1 MKKSSPKAFRLNQD
15 INSRLVRAQRETSL
29 TESAIVDAAIDRFF
43 QQYVSAADV
52 RKAVQQRQTAL
63 LEQFLEA

>member
-15 INSRLVRAQRETSL
+15 IISRLVRAQRETNL
-29 TESAIVDAAIDRFF
+29 TETDIVDAALDRFF
-43 QQYVSAADV
+43 QQYGNPSDV

-63 LEQFLEA
+63 LEQQLEA